1 MMDLGFAGQKVTA
14 TEFGYAVRV
23 AFSGGYE
30 IAIEVGF
37 TLRTSDGDHRITPGE
52 NAQRD
57 AALLDE
63 LIGQVAILAAAG
75 DDGGL
80 RVDLDGGAGLLAGAD
95 PDYEAWTFAGPGG
108 MKVVCLPGG
117 GLSVWSPQA

>member
-23 AFSGGYE
+23 EFSGGYE
-30 IAIEVGF
+30 IDVEVGF
-37 TLRTSDGDHRITPGE
+37 TLHTGNGDHHIIPGE

-63 LIGQVAILAAAG
+63 LIGQVAIVATAA

-80 RVDLDGGAGLLAGAD
+80 RVDLDGGAGLWVEAD
-95 PDYEAWTFAGPGG
+95 PDYEAWTFTGPGG
-108 MKVVCLPGG
+108 AKVVCLPGG
-117 GLSVWSPQA
+117 GLSVWSPSS